1 MLRTFWHISQ
11 EPEFSQIWD
20 LCRKIANNIL
30 FHYRTNS
37 VRIKDKT
44 FQYIQKTL
52 FLAIFD
58 PFSQFLEQNKFSRVS
73 GCDAQLHMGFQ
84 HHAKIQKKLI
94 IQFQENAQTDRRT
107 DGGTDRPYFV
117 CSFTTT
123 SARFRE
129 FDVGNMTLF
138 HIKVFARIIKET
150 TLTRYFIKVIV
161 YTITSH
167 QANKQFIKCQS
178 RKYVT
183 KIQLYLLLI

>member
-20 LCRKIANNIL
+20 LCRNIANNIL

-37 VRIKDKT
+37 VKIKDKT

-58 PFSQFLEQNKFSRVS
+58 PFSQFWGQKIFSRKSGSVAHNFIWVS
-73 GCDAQLHMGFQ
+73 SIMPKFRKQL
-84 HHAKIQKKLI
+84 
-94 IQFQENAQTDRRT
+94 IQFQENARTDRRT

-117 CSFTTT
+117 SSFTTS

-129 FDVGNMTLF
+129 FDVGNVTLF

-150 TLTRYFIKVIV
+150 TLARYFIKVIV
-161 YTITSH
+161 YTIKSH
-167 QANKQFIKCQS
+167 
-178 RKYVT
+178 
-183 KIQLYLLLI
+183 